1 MEIQQDKEIFIR
13 DDNLHKVC
21 KESIGFIRSKPAR
34 NRKNGTLFICI
45 TTFLRGSDNIGVC
58 LYKQEEKTT
67 KLVSKKRCNSTK
79 ACDLV
84 FIPMKMNT
92 SFVSCSLPLAACL
105 SSFAPFHFF
114 TLTSFFTFYLSVF
127 SGSACR

>member
-58 LYKQEEKTT
+58 LYKRGEKTT
-67 KLVSKKRCNSTK
+67 KLVSW
-79 ACDLV
+79 
-84 FIPMKMNT
+84 
-92 SFVSCSLPLAACL
+92 SFEK
-105 SSFAPFHFF
+105 
-114 TLTSFFTFYLSVF
+114 TL
-127 SGSACR
+127 